1 MNELNGPDFDWLH
14 SPVDTRA
21 LYQCSCGRRHGKW
34 ALFNG
39 VINDNEALPELRS
52 SHANA
57 AAARRQRQEE
67 EERLRKEAHDG
78 RMAKE
83 YAQSMLEWGATVHA
97 YCENMQKFMEVS
109 CSIHPLIFILVPID
123 LLSNLVNHI
132 KTKLQQVASHNGMP
146 ATAVPSP
153 PAPPPLP
160 PAYVAASS
168 PNPSLV
174 NVSLMIIMPFSTL
187 N

>member
-1 MNELNGPDFDWLH
+1 MLPFILQWLNILFHCQEKYKIKAVELNGPDFDWLH

-21 LYQCSCGRRHGKW
+21 LYQCSCGRPHGKW

-78 RMAKE
+78 RVVKE
-83 YAQSMLEWGATVHA
+83 YAQSMFKWSGTVHA
-97 YCENMQKFMEVS
+97 YCENMQKFIEVS
-109 CSIHPLIFILVPID
+109 CSIP
-123 LLSNLVNHI
+123 
-132 KTKLQQVASHNGMP
+132 
-146 ATAVPSP
+146 
-153 PAPPPLP
+153 
-160 PAYVAASS
+160 
-168 PNPSLV
+168 
-174 NVSLMIIMPFSTL
+174 
-187 N
+187 